1 MPEAQI
7 TDVQQLP
14 TAQQSPVPQSNSQ
27 PQQSQPPNAQREDE
41 LGNAE
46 PPWAPL
52 THRERAVALTLGM
65 ASGTTGVVAV
75 FVSGNQAGTAAL
87 FLISIVL
94 LLMGIQGT
102 PLTRV
107 GSGVHSAEFARR
119 RWARALLEVADREED
134 PKVAAGVVRAAEVIA
149 RRPQHPSR
157 VRP

>member
-1 MPEAQI
+1 MSEVQLSS
-7 TDVQQLP
+7 VQQSAVQQQDSQQQQ
-14 TAQQSPVPQSNSQ
+14 AQPSARP
-27 PQQSQPPNAQREDE
+27 DDD

-46 PPWAPL
+46 LPVAPL
-52 THRERAVALTLGM
+52 TRRERIVALMLGTT
-65 ASGTTGVVAV
+65 SGTTGIVAV

-87 FLISIVL
+87 FLISTVL

-119 RWARALLEVADREED
+119 RWARALLEVADREQD

-149 RRPQHPSR
+149 RRPQHSAR
-157 VRP
+157 ITR